1 MLRRLSRT
9 LGYYLGLAISSHLTS
24 PIGNVKPEYNF
35 SPVIKREEI
44 VLPVFEIM
52 NLYFDCNQIF
62 SNSGNFRLTR
72 TTEELK
78 ETVQR
83 RKQLEELLIRSYHEQ
98 VALSQFTSHP
108 IDTAK
113 GWHDPLD
120 GKGRLVDN
128 FNDPR
133 PRLGRRR
140 EKHEA
145 LDIFVNVGSPVYS
158 TSNSIVIASAND

>member
-62 SNSGNFRLTR
+62 SNSGNFSSRRYFRQIQEILGLP
-72 TTEELK
+72 EQ
-78 ETVQR
+78 QR
-83 RKQLEELLIRSYHEQ
+83 K
-98 VALSQFTSHP
+98 
-108 IDTAK
+108 
-113 GWHDPLD
+113 
-120 GKGRLVDN
+120 
-128 FNDPR
+128 
-133 PRLGRRR
+133 
-140 EKHEA
+140 
-145 LDIFVNVGSPVYS
+145 
-158 TSNSIVIASAND
+158 